1 MYLQKIKM
9 SLYLQHSNFAMHY
22 INTTHMLQQ
31 FQIEML
37 AAAAKQKGLIAQIF
51 VTALDMGDVDTV
63 EYIIQHYAT
72 TKHFTKEQ
80 ITYFAVISEDIALY
94 RREQQHATIH

>member
-1 MYLQKIKM
+1 
-9 SLYLQHSNFAMHY
+9 MHY

-51 VTALDMGDVDTV
+51 VTALNMGDVDTV

-72 TKHFTKEQ
+72 TQHFSQEQ
-80 ITYFAVISEDIALY
+80 IAYFKVISEDIAAY
-94 RREQQHATIH
+94 RREQQQETVH